1 MELQYSN
8 FPMLI
13 ALLIFVTMAVK
24 LWEKSKI
31 QSNLPPGP
39 RKLPLIG
46 NLHQLTSSLP
56 HHNMRNLAKK
66 YGPIMHLQL
75 GEVSAVVVASPQVA
89 KEVTKTHDIILAN
102 RPQILA
108 LEILTNNSP
117 NLSFSP
123 YGPIWR
129 QLRKVCVLELLSA
142 KRVQSFES
150 IREEEVENLIEAI
163 SLIPSQVPVDISKM
177 IFSMTNN
184 IIARAAFG
192 KKCKHKDEFIAA
204 MKTITEFAGGFD
216 IPDIFPS
223 FKILHSL
230 SGAKSA
236 LKEVHQKVD
245 KILEDIIEEHREK
258 RKEVNSNML
267 HKEDLVDVLL
277 RVQESGDL
285 EIPISR
291 NTLKAVILEMFI
303 GGTDTSSTVLEWA
316 ISEMMKNPQVME
328 KAQAEVRKVLEGKSK
343 ITESELQ
350 QLDYMKMVIKETLRL
365 HPPLPLLLPREAGEK
380 CVIGGYDIPPK
391 TKVIINAWAIGR
403 HPEHWKN
410 AEWFEPERFLDSTS
424 DFKGSN
430 LEYIP
435 FGAGRRICPGALFG
449 IANVELPLAKL
460 LFHFEWKL
468 PDGIDA
474 NELDMTESFGATS
487 GRKNDLFLVAKPYTS
502 HSVTDD

>member
-1 MELQYSN
+1 MELQFPT

-13 ALLIFVTMAVK
+13 AFLIFVIIAVK
-24 LWEKSKI
+24 LCKMSKI
-31 QSNLPPGP
+31 QSKLPPGP
-39 RKLPLIG
+39 KKLPFIG

-56 HHNMRNLAKK
+56 HHNLRNLAKI

-75 GEVSAVVVASPQVA
+75 GEVSAVVVSSPQVA
-89 KEVTKTHDIILAN
+89 KEVTKTHDLIFAK

-108 LEILTNNSP
+108 SEILGNNSP

-129 QLRKVCVLELLSA
+129 QLRKMCVLELLSA

-163 SLIPSQVPVDISKM
+163 SLTPPQVPVDISKM

-184 IIARAAFG
+184 ITARAAFG

-204 MKTITEFAGGFD
+204 MKIITELAGGFD

-223 FKILHSL
+223 FKILHTL
-230 SGAKSA
+230 SGVKPA
-236 LKEVHQKVD
+236 LEKVHQKVD
-245 KILEDIIEEHREK
+245 KILGDIIEEHMENRGQMS
-258 RKEVNSNML
+258 SNML

-291 NTLKAVILEMFI
+291 NTIKAVILEMFI

-350 QLDYMKMVIKETLRL
+350 QLEYMKLIIKETLRM
-365 HPPLPLLLPREAGEK
+365 HPPLPLLLPREAREK
-380 CVIGGYDIPPK
+380 CEIGGYDIPPK

-410 AEWFEPERFLDSTS
+410 AEYFEPERFQDSAF
-424 DFKGSN
+424 DFKGTN

-435 FGAGRRICPGALFG
+435 FGAGRRICPGTLFG

-460 LFHFEWKL
+460 LYHFDWKL
-468 PDGIDA
+468 LDGIDS
-474 NELDMTESFGATS
+474 NELDMTETFGATA
-487 GRKNDLFLVAKPYTS
+487 GRKNDLFLIAKPYIS
-502 HSVTDD
+502 KS

>member
-1 MELQYSN
+1 MEFQYLN

-13 ALLIFVTMAVK
+13 AFLIFVIMAMK
-24 LWEKSKI
+24 LWKKSKN
-31 QSNLPPGP
+31 QSKLPPGP

-46 NLHQLTSSLP
+46 NLHQLSSSLP
-56 HHNMRNLAKK
+56 HHNLRNLANK

-75 GEVSAVVVASPQVA
+75 GEVSTIVVSSPQVA
-89 KEVTKTHDIILAN
+89 KEVTKTHDIIFAN

-108 LEILTNNSP
+108 LEILSNNSP

-129 QLRKVCVLELLSA
+129 QLRKVCVFELLST

-163 SLIPSQVPVDISKM
+163 SLTPSQVPLDISKM

-184 IIARAAFG
+184 ITARAAFG

-216 IPDIFPS
+216 LPDIFPS
-223 FKILHSL
+223 FKILQLL
-230 SGAKSA
+230 SGVKPA
-236 LKEVHQKVD
+236 LEKVHRKVD
-245 KILEDIIEEHREK
+245 KILEDVLEEHEEN
-258 RKEVNSNML
+258 RKEMSSNML

-277 RVQESGDL
+277 RVQESSDL

-316 ISEMMKNPQVME
+316 ISEMMKKPQVME
-328 KAQAEVRKVLEGKSK
+328 KAQAEVRKVLKGITK
-343 ITESELQ
+343 ITETELE
-350 QLDYMKMVIKETLRL
+350 QLHYMKLVIKETLRM

-380 CVIGGYDIPPK
+380 CEIGGYDIPPK

-410 AEWFEPERFLDSTS
+410 PECFEPERFQDSVS
-424 DFKGSN
+424 DFKGTN

-460 LFHFEWKL
+460 LFHFDWKL
-468 PDGIDA
+468 PDGI
-474 NELDMTESFGATS
+474 ELDMTETFGATA
-487 GRKNDLFLVAKPYTS
+487 GRKNDLFLLAKHYIS
-502 HSVTDD
+502 